1 MNNIPKSSRFLIK
14 AQRPNIN
21 NICLM
26 RTDETKSFRIESGR
40 LGNIAVG
47 YSPITYWD
55 ATYATYIRKG
65 YADISD
71 LYFSGNGLPSV
82 YGVNELT
89 AAERLLI
96 RLLKAEDSHLEI
108 PYITDTMFEKAY
120 GILNEMKLMP
130 RPQGGNK
137 ADFNDLLRA
146 ILTYAPQI
154 YRRTEKPFVD
164 VNIEIPWTIL
174 MEEATLDY
182 ARAIRYRKTKD
193 GSVVPGIR
201 ALMESSHL
209 ALWEDNEHEKLYN
222 WRLNDDRFRI
232 SRSWRVENVDTRKT
246 FMEYADT
253 LRNYYAKDDEKVTIS
268 RYYIGVPKNR
278 LASILLH
285 GFTECHLNMDDEYF
299 YALPPSIRL
308 KTSLDDALPYTDFRD
323 ENLDYLSYQGRHSDD
338 NDKETGYI
346 LAVDVAMLDAHRIEE
361 EADIDRWKTDIAR
374 NMIRPLYISED
385 ISYSYMTTPSLI
397 VFNPK
402 AITVTGL
409 AEIVVS

>member
-1 MNNIPKSSRFLIK
+1 MNSIPRTSRFLIK

-21 NICLM
+21 NVCLM
-26 RTDETKSFRIESGR
+26 RTAETKSFRIESGR
-40 LGNIAVG
+40 LGNIAVE

-65 YADISD
+65 YVDISE

-96 RLLKAEDSHLEI
+96 RLLKAEDTHLEI
-108 PYITDTMFEKAY
+108 PYITDSMFDKAY
-120 GILNEMKLMP
+120 DVLTEMKLMP

-137 ADFNDLLRA
+137 ADFNNLLRSL
-146 ILTYAPQI
+146 LTYAPQI

-164 VNIEIPWTIL
+164 VNSQIPWTIL

-193 GSVVPGIR
+193 GGVVPGIR

-209 ALWEDNEHEKLYN
+209 ALWEDGEHERLYD
-222 WRLNDDRFRI
+222 WRLNDNRFRI
-232 SRSWRVENVDTRKT
+232 SRSWRVENADTRKT

-253 LRNYYAKDDEKVTIS
+253 LRNYFAKDDEKVTTS

-308 KTSLDDALPYTDFRD
+308 KSSLDDALPYTDFRD

-338 NDKETGYI
+338 SEKKTGYI
-346 LAVDVAMLDAHRIEE
+346 LALDVAMLDVARIEKDD
-361 EADIDRWKTDIAR
+361 DIDRWKTDVVR
-374 NMIRPLYISED
+374 NMIRPLYIGED
-385 ISYSYMTTPSLI
+385 ISYNYMTTPSLA
-397 VFNPK
+397 VFNTK
-402 AITVTGL
+402 AIAVSGL
-409 AEIVVS
+409 AEIVVR

>member
-1 MNNIPKSSRFLIK
+1 MNSIPKTSRFLIK

-21 NICLM
+21 NVCLM
-26 RTDETKSFRIESGR
+26 RTDETKSFRNESGR
-40 LGNIAVG
+40 LGNIAIE

-65 YADISD
+65 YVDISD

-82 YGVNELT
+82 YGANELT

-96 RLLKAEDSHLEI
+96 RLLKAEESHLEI
-108 PYITDTMFEKAY
+108 PYITD
-120 GILNEMKLMP
+120 KLMP

-137 ADFNDLLRA
+137 ADFNNLLRSL
-146 ILTYAPQI
+146 LTYAPQV

-164 VNIEIPWTIL
+164 VNGQIPWTIL

-201 ALMESSHL
+201 ALMDSSHL
-209 ALWEDNEHEKLYN
+209 ALWEDGEHEKLYD
-222 WRLNDDRFRI
+222 WRLKDERFRI
-232 SRSWRVENVDTRKT
+232 SRSWRVENADTRKT
-246 FMEYADT
+246 FIEYADT
-253 LRNYYAKDDEKVTIS
+253 LRNYYAKDGEKATVS
-268 RYYIGVPKNR
+268 RYYIGIPKNR

-285 GFTECHLNMDDEYF
+285 GFTECHLKMDDEYF

-308 KTSLDDALPYTDFRD
+308 KSSLDDALPYTDFRD
-323 ENLDYLSYQGRHSDD
+323 ESLDYLSYQGRHSDD
-338 NDKETGYI
+338 SEKKTGYI
-346 LAVDVAMLDAHRIEE
+346 LAVDVAMLDANRIEKDD
-361 EADIDRWKTDIAR
+361 DIDRWKTDVIR
-374 NMIRPLYISED
+374 NMIRPLYIGED
-385 ISYSYMTTPSLI
+385 ISYSYMTTPSLA
-397 VFNPK
+397 VFNTK

-409 AEIVVS
+409 AEIVVC